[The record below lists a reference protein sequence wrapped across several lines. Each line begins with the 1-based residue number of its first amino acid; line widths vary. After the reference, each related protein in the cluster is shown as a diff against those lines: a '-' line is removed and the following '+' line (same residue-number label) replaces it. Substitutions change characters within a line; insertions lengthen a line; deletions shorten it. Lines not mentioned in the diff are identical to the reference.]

1 MGPNLTRLFAQS
13 KYNGRYDGTD
23 AMEIIECDRA
33 QDKIH
38 CILATHGEALI
49 TALEELIEKR
59 AASLRAQELP
69 ELHIEWL
76 LSKYVALLAQLEAEA
91 QP

>member
-1 MGPNLTRLFAQS
+1 MGPALTRLFAES

-49 TALEELIEKR
+49 AALEKALQCFEITQRVKDYPVDHW
-59 AASLRAQELP
+59 ASKAQQ
-69 ELHIEWL
+69 
-76 LSKYVALLAQLEAEA
+76 LLAQLDLEAR
-91 QP
+91 P

>member
-1 MGPNLTRLFAQS
+1 MGQNLKRLFAQS

-38 CILATHGEALI
+38 CILAAHGEALI
-49 TALEELIEKR
+49 EALEKLVKINEGSFGGESER
-59 AASLRAQELP
+59 WEQ
-69 ELHIEWL
+69 
-76 LSKYVALLAQLEAEA
+76 LLAQLEAEA